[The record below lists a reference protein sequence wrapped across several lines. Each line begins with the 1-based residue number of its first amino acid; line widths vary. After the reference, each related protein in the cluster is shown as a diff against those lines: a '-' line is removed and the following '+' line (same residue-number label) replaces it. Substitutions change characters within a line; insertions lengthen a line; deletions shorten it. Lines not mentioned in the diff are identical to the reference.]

1 MPGAD
6 IANINLKSSEASD
19 YSNIKSP
26 HNIDLYFNECGDSWP
41 ISSNEFYQLFF
52 NSKNCLFKNFSFPRP
67 VGFKT
72 NGEIKYTTFDIDKS
86 QKEIEDMLTLYN
98 WFYCS
103 CSTKVDTKTKKKKNK
118 KNKKNKKK
126 KTKKTK
132 CSSSDD
138 DCCTFTCGDKVVY
151 TSCSDSSSDDDCCT
165 FTCGDGTVIYTSC
178 SDSSSDDDCCTF
190 TCGDGTV
197 IYTSCSDSSS
207 DDDCCTFTCGDG
219 TVIYT
224 SCSDS
229 SSDDDCCTKTCG
241 KDKCCYKNVY
251 SSFNTADVLIKQ
263 WVCDINKNIN
273 CVESSESDSSDCEYV
288 LCDCEI
294 TNNKNIQVTSSNNKK
309 SKITYDCSGN
319 IIKNSNNKQYSSN
332 VRVRNDLLLQSK
344 LYNLKCAKTNGLTWN
359 NLLIYLDDITSCK
372 WEFNHRVKKNKVS
385 PKTAL
390 IEGDKLVIILQFSNK
405 NTYTEDIFVRLN
417 FVIKN

>member
-178 SDSSSDDDCCTF
+178 SDSSSDDDCCT
-190 TCGDGTV
+190 
-197 IYTSCSDSSS
+197 
-207 DDDCCTFTCGDG
+207 
-219 TVIYT
+219 
-224 SCSDS
+224 
-229 SSDDDCCTKTCG
+229 KTCG

-273 CVESSESDSSDCEYV
+273 CVESSESDSSDSDCEYV

-344 LYNLKCAKTNGLTWN
+344 LYNLKCAKTTGLTWN

>member
-41 ISSNEFYQLFF
+41 ISSNDFYQLFF
-52 NSKNCLFKNFSFPRP
+52 NSKNCLFKNFSLPRP
-67 VGFKT
+67 TGFKT

-103 CSTKVDTKTKKKKNK
+103 CSTKVDTKKKT
-118 KNKKNKKK
+118 K

-138 DCCTFTCGDKVVY
+138 DCCTV
-151 TSCSDSSSDDDCCT
+151 
-165 FTCGDGTVIYTSC
+165 TCGDGTVIYTSC

-273 CVESSESDSSDCEYV
+273 CVESSESDSSDSDCEYV

-344 LYNLKCAKTNGLTWN
+344 LYNLECAKITGLTWN

>member
-26 HNIDLYFNECGDSWP
+26 HNIDLYFNKCGDCWP
-41 ISSNEFYQLFF
+41 ISSNDFYQLFF

-103 CSTKVDTKTKKKKNK
+103 CSTKVDTKTKKKK
-118 KNKKNKKK
+118 
-126 KTKKTK
+126 KKTK

-138 DCCTFTCGDKVVY
+138 NCCTVTCGDGTVIY

-165 FTCGDGTVIYTSC
+165 VTCGDGTVIYTSC

-197 IYTSCSDSSS
+197 IYTSCSD
-207 DDDCCTFTCGDG
+207 DD
-219 TVIYT
+219 Y
-224 SCSDS
+224 
-229 SSDDDCCTKTCG
+229 
-241 KDKCCYKNVY
+241 
-251 SSFNTADVLIKQ
+251 
-263 WVCDINKNIN
+263 
-273 CVESSESDSSDCEYV
+273 
-288 LCDCEI
+288 
-294 TNNKNIQVTSSNNKK
+294 
-309 SKITYDCSGN
+309 
-319 IIKNSNNKQYSSN
+319 
-332 VRVRNDLLLQSK
+332 
-344 LYNLKCAKTNGLTWN
+344 
-359 NLLIYLDDITSCK
+359 
-372 WEFNHRVKKNKVS
+372 
-385 PKTAL
+385 
-390 IEGDKLVIILQFSNK
+390 
-405 NTYTEDIFVRLN
+405 
-417 FVIKN
+417 

>member
-26 HNIDLYFNECGDSWP
+26 HNIDLYFNKCGDCWP
-41 ISSNEFYQLFF
+41 ISSNDFYQLFF

-103 CSTKVDTKTKKKKNK
+103 CSTKVDTKKKT
-118 KNKKNKKK
+118 K

-138 DCCTFTCGDKVVY
+138 DCCTV
-151 TSCSDSSSDDDCCT
+151 
-165 FTCGDGTVIYTSC
+165 
-178 SDSSSDDDCCTF
+178 
-190 TCGDGTV
+190 
-197 IYTSCSDSSS
+197 
-207 DDDCCTFTCGDG
+207 TCGDG

-294 TNNKNIQVTSSNNKK
+294 TNNKNIQVTSSNNK
-309 SKITYDCSGN
+309 
-319 IIKNSNNKQYSSN
+319 QYSSN

-344 LYNLKCAKTNGLTWN
+344 LYNLKCAKTTGLTWN

>member
-138 DCCTFTCGDKVVY
+138 DCCTFTCGDKVV
-151 TSCSDSSSDDDCCT
+151 
-165 FTCGDGTVIYTSC
+165 YTSC

>member
-1 MPGAD
+1 MPDAD

-26 HNIDLYFNECGDSWP
+26 HNINLYFNECGDCWP
-41 ISSNEFYQLFF
+41 ISSNDFYQLFF

-103 CSTKVDTKTKKKKNK
+103 CSTKVDTKTKNKKK
-118 KNKKNKKK
+118 KKK

-138 DCCTFTCGDKVVY
+138 DCCTV
-151 TSCSDSSSDDDCCT
+151 
-165 FTCGDGTVIYTSC
+165 
-178 SDSSSDDDCCTF
+178 

-273 CVESSESDSSDCEYV
+273 CVESSESDSSDSDCEYV

-332 VRVRNDLLLQSK
+332 VRVRNDLLIQSK
-344 LYNLKCAKTNGLTWN
+344 LYNLECAKTTGLTWN

>member
-103 CSTKVDTKTKKKKNK
+103 CSTKVDTKTKKKK
-118 KNKKNKKK
+118 
-126 KTKKTK
+126 KKTK

-138 DCCTFTCGDKVVY
+138 DCCTVTCGDKVV
-151 TSCSDSSSDDDCCT
+151 
-165 FTCGDGTVIYTSC
+165 
-178 SDSSSDDDCCTF
+178 
-190 TCGDGTV
+190 
-197 IYTSCSDSSS
+197 YTSCSDSSS

-344 LYNLKCAKTNGLTWN
+344 LYNLKCAKTTGLTWN